1 MEADLDKRYQT
12 LVVLWFALLM
22 SVAMY
27 FLFSL
32 IAPPINDQSS
42 NQRNSILV
50 VTLMLCGFLLVIVS
64 FAVKSKLLRRSVEKQ
79 DISLVQKGLVVACAM
94 CEVSA
99 LLGLME
105 RFLIGYRYYYFLFLF
120 SAVGI
125 ALHFPRR
132 TQLLNAGYRNQG
144 PLN

>member
-1 MEADLDKRYQT
+1 METDLDKRYQT
-12 LVVLWFALLM
+12 LVLLWFGLLM

-27 FLFSL
+27 FLVSL
-32 IAPPINDQSS
+32 IAPAINDQTG
-42 NQRNSILV
+42 NQPNSILV
-50 VTLMLCGFLLVIVS
+50 IALMVVGFLVVILS
-64 FAVKSKLLRRSVEKQ
+64 FAVKNKLLSRSVEKQ
-79 DISLVQKGLVVACAM
+79 DVGLVQKSLVIACAM

-99 LLGLME
+99 VLGLME

-132 TQLLNAGYRNQG
+132 TQLQNASYRNQAQ
-144 PLN
+144 LN

>member
-1 MEADLDKRYQT
+1 MEANLDKRYQT

-22 SVAMY
+22 SVVMY
-27 FLFSL
+27 FVFSL
-32 IAPPINDQSS
+32 VTPAINSQPG
-42 NQRNSILV
+42 NQPNSVLV
-50 VTLMLCGFLLVIVS
+50 ITLMVLGFLLVLIS
-64 FAVKSKLLRRSVEKQ
+64 FAVKSKLLTRSIEKQ
-79 DISLVQKGLVVACAM
+79 DPTLVQKSLVIACAM

-132 TQLLNAGYRNQG
+132 IQLQNAGYRNQG
-144 PLN
+144 QLS

>member
-12 LVVLWFALLM
+12 LVVLWFGLLM

-32 IAPPINDQSS
+32 IAPAINDQPG
-42 NQRNSILV
+42 NQPNSILV
-50 VTLMLCGFLLVIVS
+50 ITLMVLGFLLVIVS
-64 FAVKSKLLRRSVEKQ
+64 FAVKSKLLVRSVEKQ
-79 DISLVQKGLVVACAM
+79 DISLVQKSLVVACAM

-99 LLGLME
+99 LLGLVE

-132 TQLLNAGYRNQG
+132 TQLQNAGYRNQG
-144 PLN
+144 QLN

>member
-32 IAPPINDQSS
+32 IAPPINDQSA
-42 NQRNSILV
+42 NQPNSILV
-50 VTLMLCGFLLVIVS
+50 ITLMLLGFLLVIVS

-79 DISLVQKGLVVACAM
+79 DIGLVQKSLVVACAM

>member
-1 MEADLDKRYQT
+1 MESNFDKRYQT
-12 LVVLWFALLM
+12 LVILWFGLLM

-32 IAPPINDQSS
+32 IAPAINDQPG
-42 NQRNSILV
+42 NHPNSILV
-50 VTLMLCGFLLVIVS
+50 ITLMVLGFLLVISS
-64 FAVKSKLLRRSVEKQ
+64 FAVKSKLLGRSVEKQ
-79 DISLVQKGLVVACAM
+79 DTSLVQKSLVITCAM

-125 ALHFPRR
+125 ALNFPRR
-132 TQLLNAGYRNQG
+132 IQLQNAGYRNQG
-144 PLN
+144 QLS

>member
-1 MEADLDKRYQT
+1 MEANLDKRYQT

-22 SVAMY
+22 SVVMY
-27 FLFSL
+27 FVFSL
-32 IAPPINDQSS
+32 FTPAINERPGIQP
-42 NQRNSILV
+42 NTVLV
-50 VTLMLCGFLLVIVS
+50 FTLMVLGFSLVLIS
-64 FAVKSKLLRRSVEKQ
+64 FAVKNKLLTRSIEKQ
-79 DISLVQKGLVVACAM
+79 DPTLVQKSLVIACAM

-120 SAVGI
+120 SAAGI

-132 TQLLNAGYRNQG
+132 IQLQNAGYRNQG
-144 PLN
+144 QLS

>member
-1 MEADLDKRYQT
+1 MEADPDKKYQT
-12 LVVLWFALLM
+12 LVVLWFGLLM

-32 IAPPINDQSS
+32 IAPAINDQPG
-42 NQRNSILV
+42 NRPNSILV
-50 VTLMLCGFLLVIVS
+50 ITLMVLGFLLVILS
-64 FAVKSKLLRRSVEKQ
+64 FVVKRKLLERSVDKQ
-79 DISLVQKGLVVACAM
+79 DIGLVQKSLVVACAM

-132 TQLLNAGYRNQG
+132 TQLQNAGYRNQG
-144 PLN
+144 QLN

>member
-1 MEADLDKRYQT
+1 METDLDKRYQT
-12 LVVLWFALLM
+12 LVILWFGLLM

-27 FLFSL
+27 FLVSL
-32 IAPPINDQSS
+32 IAPAINDQPG
-42 NQRNSILV
+42 NPPNSTLVIALMVVGFLV
-50 VTLMLCGFLLVIVS
+50 VILS
-64 FAVKSKLLRRSVEKQ
+64 FPVKNKLLNRSVEKQ
-79 DISLVQKGLVVACAM
+79 DVGLVQKSLVIACAM

-99 LLGLME
+99 VLGLME

-132 TQLLNAGYRNQG
+132 TQLQNAGYQNQG
-144 PLN
+144 QLN

>member
-1 MEADLDKRYQT
+1 METDLDKRYQT
-12 LVVLWFALLM
+12 LVILWFGLLM

-27 FLFSL
+27 FLVSL
-32 IAPPINDQSS
+32 IAPAINDQPG
-42 NQRNSILV
+42 NPPNSTLVIALMVVGFLV
-50 VTLMLCGFLLVIVS
+50 VILS
-64 FAVKSKLLRRSVEKQ
+64 FPVKNKLLNRSVEKQ
-79 DISLVQKGLVVACAM
+79 DVSLVQKSLVIACAM

-99 LLGLME
+99 VIGLME

-132 TQLLNAGYRNQG
+132 TQLQNAGYQNQG
-144 PLN
+144 QLN

>member
-32 IAPPINDQSS
+32 IAPAINDEPG
-42 NQRNSILV
+42 NKPNSILV
-50 VTLMLCGFLLVIVS
+50 ITLMAVGFLLVIIS
-64 FAVKSKLLRRSVEKQ
+64 FAVKSQLLRRSVEKQ
-79 DISLVQKGLVVACAM
+79 DVALVQKSLVIACAL

-99 LLGLME
+99 LLGLLE

-132 TQLLNAGYRNQG
+132 TQLQNASFRNQA
-144 PLN
+144 PLK

>member
-1 MEADLDKRYQT
+1 MEADLDKKYQT
-12 LVVLWFALLM
+12 LVVLWFGLLM

-32 IAPPINDQSS
+32 IAPAINDQPDH
-42 NQRNSILV
+42 QPNSILV
-50 VTLMLCGFLLVIVS
+50 ITLMVLGFLLVIAS
-64 FAVKSKLLRRSVEKQ
+64 FAVKSKLLRRSVEEQ
-79 DISLVQKGLVVACAM
+79 DISLVQKSLVIACAM

-105 RFLIGYRYYYFLFLF
+105 RFLIGYRYYYFPFLF

-125 ALHFPRR
+125 GLHFPRR
-132 TQLLNAGYRNQG
+132 TQLQNAGFRNQG
-144 PLN
+144 